1 MGALRPF
8 FVLPVG
14 AAYFFGG
21 NMNRTINTRTIALS
35 GVLAALYAVITI
47 AWPLSYGS
55 VQFRISEALCVL
67 PAFAPVTSIGLF
79 IGCLIANLFSP
90 VSALDIVVGS
100 AATLIGCLW
109 TTRCKRV
116 WTMPLPT
123 IVANTV
129 LVGAMLAWVYTP
141 DALVQGFLV
150 NGASVAFGEA
160 VVLYVLGVPLAIAL
174 QRTNLLAR
182 AKLTPQA

>member
-1 MGALRPF
+1 
-8 FVLPVG
+8 
-14 AAYFFGG
+14 
-21 NMNRTINTRTIALS
+21 
-35 GVLAALYAVITI
+35 
-47 AWPLSYGS
+47 
-55 VQFRISEALCVL
+55 
-67 PAFAPVTSIGLF
+67 
-79 IGCLIANLFSP
+79 
-90 VSALDIVVGS
+90 
-100 AATLIGCLW
+100 
-109 TTRCKRV
+109 
-116 WTMPLPT
+116 MPLPT